1 VTSWASG
8 TGWRPAGAGKTL
20 RRWGRRCCALETS
33 DETAILLEEL
43 SRAAGAPLDTIAP
56 RSPGVY
62 AWFLEDPEALEGLPV
77 QGPGVLYIGWSR
89 DLAERLGKDLRGGR
103 AAFSDLR
110 RSLGA
115 LLCEE
120 LDLTARPS
128 GRTARDLNYRRYCFD
143 DEGEERLS
151 EWMARNLRV
160 AVLEHPDGGQAEGD
174 LVALAHPPLNL
185 AGWANPHGPL
195 IRALRE
201 ACADE
206 ARREFPR

>member
-1 VTSWASG
+1 V
-8 TGWRPAGAGKTL
+8 
-20 RRWGRRCCALETS
+20 ETA
-33 DETAILLEEL
+33 DETAALLERL
-43 SRAAGAPLDTIAP
+43 TRSARRPFDAIVPRA
-56 RSPGVY
+56 PGVY
-62 AWFLEDPEALEGLPV
+62 AWFLDQTDALESLPA
-77 QGPGVLYIGWSR
+77 QGPGPLYIGWSR
-89 DLAERLGKDLRGGR
+89 DLAQRFDTELRGGES
-103 AAFSDLR
+103 AFSDLR

-143 DEGEERLS
+143 DEGEQRLS
-151 EWMARNLRV
+151 EWMARHLRV
-160 AVLEHPDGGQAEGD
+160 ALLEHPDGGQAEGD
-174 LVALAHPPLNL
+174 LVALARPPLNL

-195 IRALRE
+195 IRAMRQ